1 MLQDGLVIGNAPD
14 YGLSLKG
21 EEIFHKVSVVTWIDG
36 VKEEP
41 VSLWD
46 RGLLGLR
53 RKVMEFVTAKTDY
66 GKLLAGTTDFG
77 ICEVPEK
84 HIKITV
90 NIVWNRRL
98 SPVSV
103 MTIGREYQRTFFGDL
118 LGAKVQR
125 NCTEGGPTCKNGGTT

>member
-21 EEIFHKVSVVTWIDG
+21 EDIFHRVSVVTWNDG
-36 VKEEP
+36 VKEAP
-41 VSLWD
+41 FSLGD
-46 RGLLGLR
+46 RGLSGLR
-53 RKVMEFVTAKTDY
+53 KKVMEFVTAKTDY
-66 GKLLAGTTDFG
+66 GKLLAGTNDFG

-84 HIKITV
+84 VIKITV

-98 SPVSV
+98 SPESV
-103 MTIGREYQRTFFGDL
+103 MTIGPEYQRTFFGDL

-125 NCTEGGPTCKNGGTT
+125 NCTEGGPNSKNGGTT

>member
-21 EEIFHKVSVVTWIDG
+21 EKIFHKVSVVTWTAG
-36 VKEEP
+36 VREEP

-46 RGLLGLR
+46 RGLSGLR

-66 GKLLAGTTDFG
+66 GKLLAGTNDFG

-84 HIKITV
+84 DIKITV

-98 SPVSV
+98 SPTSL
-103 MTIGREYQRTFFGDL
+103 IALKKYYFDTFFERAGQD
-118 LGAKVQR
+118 AKVPPSPS
-125 NCTEGGPTCKNGGTT
+125 EGGGDSK

>member
-1 MLQDGLVIGNAPD
+1 VIGNAPD

-21 EEIFHKVSVVTWIDG
+21 EKIFHKVSVVTWTAG
-36 VKEEP
+36 VREEP

-46 RGLLGLR
+46 RGLSGLR
-53 RKVMEFVTAKTDY
+53 KKVIEFVTAKTDY
-66 GKLLAGTTDFG
+66 GKLLAGTNDFG

-84 HIKITV
+84 HIKIIA

-98 SPVSV
+98 SPESV
-103 MTIGREYQRTFFGDL
+103 MTIAPEYQRTFFGDL

-125 NCTEGGPTCKNGGTT
+125 NCTEGGPNTKNGGAT